1 MLSMMA
7 KNFFSESPLLMF
19 PIAALLI
26 FIAVF
31 TVVTIKVL
39 RTDKESLQ
47 TVAGL
52 PLADDMFGADP
63 LPEEAKQ

>member
-1 MLSMMA
+1 MMS

-19 PIAALLI
+19 PIVALFI
-26 FIAVF
+26 FMAVF

-39 RTDKESLQ
+39 RTDKDSLRV
-47 TVAGL
+47 VAGL
-52 PLADDMFGADP
+52 PLADDLITDDN